1 MFNFEKEMIPILR
14 KYLSEKYQISDG
26 HFVSEFNS
34 GNGIA
39 DLVFVTEKINNRD
52 AMALDYDDV
61 FTVLKYF
68 NRKNKKI
75 EIKKFCE
82 DTFLTKKQVLN
93 LINLLVKNEILEKI
107 NEDEFF
113 VKNTYTS
120 PIKEII
126 SIEAKLADWKGGF
139 YQALRYKTYS
149 HESYLAISEKFSHRV
164 DLDLLKKH
172 NIGLIVV
179 STDKIDIILKAKKKN
194 PSNLVAHAY
203 LAEQMMRA
211 TYAR

>member
-1 MFNFEKEMIPILR
+1 MFNFEKEMIPILKR
-14 KYLSEKYQISDG
+14 YLSEKYQISDG
-26 HFVSEFNS
+26 YFLSEFNS

-39 DLVFVTEKINNRD
+39 DLVFVTEKISGRD
-52 AMALDYDDV
+52 AMALDYDAI

-93 LINLLVKNEILEKI
+93 LINLLIKNEILERI
-107 NEDEFF
+107 NEDELF
-113 VKNTYTS
+113 VKNTYSS
-120 PIKEII
+120 PVKKII
-126 SIEAKLADWKGGF
+126 SIEAKLADWKSGF
-139 YQALRYKTYS
+139 YQALRYKIYS
-149 HESYLAISEKFSHRV
+149 HESYLAISEEFAHRV

-179 STDKIDIILKAKKKN
+179 SPEKINIILKVKKEK
-194 PSNLVAHAY
+194 PSNSVAHAY
-203 LAEQMMRA
+203 LAEQMMQMTCA
-211 TYAR
+211 